1 MGREVERFA
10 LEHGHRIAVIIDNEE
25 QWKSA
30 AGVLKRA
37 DAAIEFT
44 SPNQAPSNIFRCFEL
59 NIPVVCGTTGWS
71 EALPEIE
78 NRCLEMGQTL
88 FHAPN
93 FSIGVNIFF
102 ELNRKL
108 ASIMSGMN
116 DYRPHISETHHKEK
130 LDAPSGTAV
139 ALALDILA
147 EINGLRRWVLNAPE
161 VRPDEL
167 SVEAHRIEGVTGT
180 HTVTYQSSIDAIEM
194 KHIAHNRQGFA
205 EGALLAAAY
214 VAGKRGVFTMK
225 DLLNL

>member
-10 LEHGHRIAVIIDNEE
+10 LEHGHSIAVIIDNEE

-30 AGVLKRA
+30 AGELKKA

-44 SPNQAPSNIFRCFEL
+44 SPDQAPKNIFRCFEL
-59 NIPVVCGTTGWS
+59 NVPVVCGTTGWNKD
-71 EALPEIE
+71 LPEIE
-78 NRCLEMGQTL
+78 KRCLEMGQTL

-93 FSIGVNIFF
+93 FSIGVNVFF

-108 ASIMSGMN
+108 ASIMSEMN
-116 DYRPHISETHHKEK
+116 NYRPHISETHHKEK

-147 EINGLRRWVLNAPE
+147 ERTDLRRWVLNPPE
-161 VRPDEL
+161 GRPDEL
-167 SVEAHRIEGVTGT
+167 PVDAHRIEGVTGT
-180 HTVTYQSSIDAIEM
+180 HTISYRSPIDAIEM

-205 EGALLAAAY
+205 EGALLAAAF
-214 VAGKRGVFTMK
+214 VAGKRGVFTMN